1 MLEKDTLINNRYRI
15 KEQIGVGGM
24 AIVYRAIDEKL
35 DREVTFKV
43 LKEDYINDEEFI
55 KRFST
60 EARAAARLSNNNIV
74 NVYDV
79 GNDGNIHYIVMEYI
93 DGFTL
98 KELISSKAPFT
109 DEETVGIGLQIG
121 VALEHAHNNGIV
133 HRDIKPEN
141 ILITKSGNV
150 GTIKVTDFGIA
161 KATTSKTS
169 PIDFMGS
176 VHYFS
181 PEQAKGENVDTR
193 SDIYSLGIVLF
204 EMVTGQLPFTGETAV
219 ALAMKH
225 LKEPIPDIKAIN
237 PNVSNKLVSVIKKA
251 TCKEPKN
258 RYQTIDEL
266 LKDLR
271 GVLTEIHTPKKEKEK
286 IYNDETVILTKD
298 DVDTIRNSHNR
309 SDNNIKKTKNNVQ
322 SKNNAQNKNNT
333 HSKNNKQ
340 ELSQDDLEYKKKE
353 KKVIIAA
360 IITGIVLILGITMGS
375 KMINS
380 TLYAGTVKVPNFV
393 GMTSEKAEAL
403 AIRKKITIETKEI
416 YKENVDEGV
425 VADQSVK
432 KGERIKEDE
441 TVTLYISSGSNS
453 VTVPK
458 FEGYMKSKAEEIA
471 EANNLVLDVEYV
483 TSDELAGTVI
493 EQETKEGEKVAPK
506 TEIKIKVSSGGVD
519 EEVKVPDF
527 SGKTKEEAEEL
538 LKEIG
543 LTGKFIDGYS
553 DTVPEGQ
560 VMDQGMAVDSL
571 TTKDTVLTLTVSKGP
586 NKSVS
591 EEKNEITTLTPVVS
605 LPSEPKEE
613 KTTAPQGQAVNSNNE
628 TVKPVQNAS
637 EASRSVSVSVAPD
650 FNNNS
655 YNTDG
660 SDVYSV
666 KVVAE
671 SKNGSTRTI
680 LNDKY
685 KVSDFPFSVN
695 DKINS
700 DTTYKVYLNNQV
712 ISTES
717 H

>member
-1 MLEKDTLINNRYRI
+1 MLEKNMLINNRYRI
-15 KEQIGVGGM
+15 QEQIGVGGM

-109 DEETVGIGLQIG
+109 DEEAVGIGLQIG
-121 VALEHAHNNGIV
+121 AALEHAHKNGIV

-141 ILITKSGNV
+141 ILITKSGNI

-237 PNVSNKLVSVIKKA
+237 PNVSDNLVSVIKKA

-258 RYQTIDEL
+258 RYQTIAEL
-266 LKDLR
+266 VNDLKY
-271 GVLTEIHTPKKEKEK
+271 VLAELHMSKKDKEDV
-286 IYNDETVILTKD
+286 YNDETVIMTKD
-298 DVDTIRNSHNR
+298 DVDTIRNSQKY
-309 SDNNIKKTKNNVQ
+309 SENNKNNNKKSKN
-322 SKNNAQNKNNT
+322 SKNNKNNNTNKN
-333 HSKNNKQ
+333 KKQ
-340 ELSQDDLEYKKKE
+340 ELSQEDADYKKKE

-403 AIRKKITIETKEI
+403 AVRKHITIETKEI

-425 VADQSVK
+425 VAEQSVK

-441 TVTLYISSGSNS
+441 MVTLYISSGSNS
-453 VTVPK
+453 VTVPN
-458 FEGYMKSKAEEIA
+458 FVGYMKSKAEEIA
-471 EANNLVLDVEYV
+471 ESNDLVLNVEYV
-483 TSDELAGTVI
+483 TSDELAGTVVD
-493 EQETKEGEKVAPK
+493 QDVKEGEKVAPK
-506 TEIKIKVSSGGVD
+506 SEIKIKVSSGGVD

-560 VMDQGMAVDSL
+560 VMDQGIDANSL
-571 TTKDTVLTLTVSKGP
+571 TTKDTVLTLTVSQGP
-586 NKSVS
+586 NKAVS
-591 EEKNEITTLTPVVS
+591 EAQDEVTTLTPVIS
-605 LPSEPKEE
+605 LPSSEPKEE
-613 KTTAPQGQAVNSNNE
+613 KTTAPQQGQAVRENNE
-628 TVKPVQNAS
+628 TVKPVQSSA
-637 EASRSVSVSVAPD
+637 ATTRSVSVSVSPD

-712 ISTES
+712 ISTEN

>member
-1 MLEKDTLINNRYRI
+1 MLEKNMLINNRYRI
-15 KEQIGVGGM
+15 QEQIGVGGM

-60 EARAAARLSNNNIV
+60 EARAAARLSNSNIV

-109 DEETVGIGLQIG
+109 DEEAVGIGLQIG
-121 VALEHAHNNGIV
+121 AALEHAHKNGIV

-141 ILITKSGNV
+141 ILITKSGNI

-161 KATTSKTS
+161 QATTSKTS

-237 PNVSNKLVSVIKKA
+237 PNVSDKLVSVIKKA

-258 RYQTIDEL
+258 RYQTIAEL
-266 LKDLR
+266 VKDLKY
-271 GVLTEIHTPKKEKEK
+271 VLAEIHMSKKEKENV
-286 IYNDETVILTKD
+286 YTDETVIMTKD
-298 DVDTIRNSHNR
+298 DVDTIRNSQKHTE
-309 SDNNIKKTKNNVQ
+309 NNNKK
-322 SKNNAQNKNNT
+322 NKNNN
-333 HSKNNKQ
+333 SNKNNKKQ
-340 ELSQDDLEYKKKE
+340 ELSQEDADYKKKE
-353 KKVIIAA
+353 KKVILAA

-375 KMINS
+375 RMINN
-380 TLYAGTVKVPNFV
+380 TLYAGTIKVPNFV

-403 AIRKKITIETKEI
+403 AVRKHITIETKEI

-432 KGERIKEDE
+432 KGERIKENE
-441 TVTLYISSGSNS
+441 TVTLYVSSGSNS

-471 EANNLVLDVEYV
+471 EANNLVLVVEYV
-483 TSDELAGTVI
+483 TSDELAGTVV
-493 EQETKEGEKVAPK
+493 EQDIKEGEKVAPK
-506 TEIKIKVSSGGVD
+506 SEIKIKVSSGGVD

-527 SGKTKEEAEEL
+527 YGKTKEEAEEL

-560 VMDQGMAVDSL
+560 VMDQGIDANSL
-571 TTKDTVLTLTVSKGP
+571 TTKDTVLTLTVSQGP
-586 NKSVS
+586 NKSVA
-591 EEKNEITTLTPVVS
+591 EAQDEVTTLTPVIS
-605 LPSEPKEE
+605 LPSSEPKEE
-613 KTTAPQGQAVNSNNE
+613 KTTAPQGQAVRENNE
-628 TVKPVQNAS
+628 TVKPVQNPTA
-637 EASRSVSVSVAPD
+637 ATRSVSVSVSPD

-712 ISTES
+712 ISTEN

>member
-1 MLEKDTLINNRYRI
+1 MLEKNMLINNRYRI
-15 KEQIGVGGM
+15 QEQIGVGGM

-60 EARAAARLSNNNIV
+60 EARAAARLSNSNIV

-79 GNDGNIHYIVMEYI
+79 GNDGNIYYIVMEYI

-109 DEETVGIGLQIG
+109 DEEAVGIGLQIG
-121 VALEHAHNNGIV
+121 AALEHAHKNGIV

-141 ILITKSGNV
+141 ILITKSGNI

-237 PNVSNKLVSVIKKA
+237 PNVSDKLVSVIKKA

-258 RYQTIDEL
+258 RYQTIAEL
-266 LKDLR
+266 VKDLKY
-271 GVLTEIHTPKKEKEK
+271 VLAEIHMSKKEKENV
-286 IYNDETVILTKD
+286 YTDETVIMTKD
-298 DVDTIRNSHNR
+298 DVDTIRNSQKHTE
-309 SDNNIKKTKNNVQ
+309 NNNKK
-322 SKNNAQNKNNT
+322 NKNNN
-333 HSKNNKQ
+333 SNKNNKKQ
-340 ELSQDDLEYKKKE
+340 ELSQEDADYKKKE
-353 KKVIIAA
+353 KKVILAA

-375 KMINS
+375 RMINN
-380 TLYAGTVKVPNFV
+380 TLYAGTIKVPNFV

-403 AIRKKITIETKEI
+403 AVRKHITIETKEI

-441 TVTLYISSGSNS
+441 TVTLYVSSGSNS
-453 VTVPK
+453 VTVPN

-471 EANNLVLDVEYV
+471 EANNLVLVVEYV
-483 TSDELAGTVI
+483 TSDELAGTVV
-493 EQETKEGEKVAPK
+493 EQDIKEGEKVAPK
-506 TEIKIKVSSGGVD
+506 SEIKIKVSSGGVD

-560 VMDQGMAVDSL
+560 VMDQGIDANSL
-571 TTKDTVLTLTVSKGP
+571 TTKDTVLTLTVSQGP
-586 NKSVS
+586 NKSVA
-591 EEKNEITTLTPVVS
+591 EAQDEVTTLTPVIS
-605 LPSEPKEE
+605 LPSSEPKEE
-613 KTTAPQGQAVNSNNE
+613 KTTAPQGQAVRENNE
-628 TVKPVQNAS
+628 TVKPVQNPTA
-637 EASRSVSVSVAPD
+637 ATRSVSVSVSPD

-712 ISTES
+712 ISTEN

>member
-1 MLEKDTLINNRYRI
+1 MLEKNMLINNRYRI
-15 KEQIGVGGM
+15 QEQIGVGGM

-60 EARAAARLSNNNIV
+60 EARAAARLSNSNIV

-109 DEETVGIGLQIG
+109 DEEAVGIGLQIG
-121 VALEHAHNNGIV
+121 AALEHAHKNGIV

-141 ILITKSGNV
+141 ILITKSGNI

-237 PNVSNKLVSVIKKA
+237 PNVSDKLVSVIKKA

-258 RYQTIDEL
+258 RYQTIAEL
-266 LKDLR
+266 VKDLKY
-271 GVLTEIHTPKKEKEK
+271 VLAEIHMSKKEKENV
-286 IYNDETVILTKD
+286 YTDETVIMTKD
-298 DVDTIRNSHNR
+298 DVDTIRNSQKHTE
-309 SDNNIKKTKNNVQ
+309 NNNKK
-322 SKNNAQNKNNT
+322 NKNNN
-333 HSKNNKQ
+333 SNKNNKKQ
-340 ELSQDDLEYKKKE
+340 ELSQEDADYKKKE
-353 KKVIIAA
+353 KKVILAA

-375 KMINS
+375 RMINN
-380 TLYAGTVKVPNFV
+380 TLYAGTIKVPNFV

-403 AIRKKITIETKEI
+403 AVRKHITIETKEI

-432 KGERIKEDE
+432 KGERIKENE
-441 TVTLYISSGSNS
+441 TVTLYVSSGSNS

-471 EANNLVLDVEYV
+471 EANNLVLVVEYV
-483 TSDELAGTVI
+483 TSDELAGTVV
-493 EQETKEGEKVAPK
+493 EQDIKEGEKVAPK
-506 TEIKIKVSSGGVD
+506 SEIKIKVSSGGVD
-519 EEVKVPDF
+519 EEVKVPKF

-560 VMDQGMAVDSL
+560 VMDQGIDANSL
-571 TTKDTVLTLTVSKGP
+571 TTKDTVLTLTVSQGP
-586 NKSVS
+586 NKSVA
-591 EEKNEITTLTPVVS
+591 EAQDEVTTLTPVIS
-605 LPSEPKEE
+605 LPSSEPKEE
-613 KTTAPQGQAVNSNNE
+613 KTTAPQGQAVRENNE
-628 TVKPVQNAS
+628 TVKPVQNPTA
-637 EASRSVSVSVAPD
+637 ATRSVSVSVSPD

-712 ISTES
+712 ISTEN

>member
-1 MLEKDTLINNRYRI
+1 MLEKNMLINNRYRI
-15 KEQIGVGGM
+15 QEQIGVGGM

-60 EARAAARLSNNNIV
+60 EARAAARLSNSNIV

-109 DEETVGIGLQIG
+109 DEEAVGIGLQIG
-121 VALEHAHNNGIV
+121 AALEHAHKNGIV

-141 ILITKSGNV
+141 ILITKSGNI

-237 PNVSNKLVSVIKKA
+237 PNVSDKLVSVIKKA

-258 RYQTIDEL
+258 RYQTIAEL
-266 LKDLR
+266 VKDLKY
-271 GVLTEIHTPKKEKEK
+271 VLAEIHMSKKEKENV
-286 IYNDETVILTKD
+286 YTDETVIMTKD
-298 DVDTIRNSHNR
+298 DVDTIRNSQKHTE
-309 SDNNIKKTKNNVQ
+309 NNNKK
-322 SKNNAQNKNNT
+322 NKNNN
-333 HSKNNKQ
+333 SNKNNKKQ
-340 ELSQDDLEYKKKE
+340 ELSQEDADYKKKE
-353 KKVIIAA
+353 KKVILAA

-375 KMINS
+375 RMINN
-380 TLYAGTVKVPNFV
+380 TLYAGTIKVPNFV

-403 AIRKKITIETKEI
+403 AVRKHITIETKEI

-432 KGERIKEDE
+432 KGERIKENE
-441 TVTLYISSGSNS
+441 TVTLYVSSGSNS

-471 EANNLVLDVEYV
+471 EANNLVLVVEYV
-483 TSDELAGTVI
+483 TSDELAGTVV
-493 EQETKEGEKVAPK
+493 EQDIKEGEKVAPK
-506 TEIKIKVSSGGVD
+506 SEIKIKVSSGGVD

-527 SGKTKEEAEEL
+527 YGKTKEEAEEL

-560 VMDQGMAVDSL
+560 VMDQGIDANSL
-571 TTKDTVLTLTVSKGP
+571 TTKDTVLTFTVSQGP
-586 NKSVS
+586 NKSVA
-591 EEKNEITTLTPVVS
+591 EAQDEVTTLTPVIS
-605 LPSEPKEE
+605 LPSSEPKEE
-613 KTTAPQGQAVNSNNE
+613 KTTAPQGQAVRENNE
-628 TVKPVQNAS
+628 TVKPVQNPTA
-637 EASRSVSVSVAPD
+637 ATRSVSVSVSPD

-712 ISTES
+712 ISTEN

>member
-1 MLEKDTLINNRYRI
+1 MVLEKNMLINNRYRI
-15 KEQIGVGGM
+15 QEQIGVGGM

-60 EARAAARLSNNNIV
+60 EARAAARLSNSNIV

-109 DEETVGIGLQIG
+109 DEEAVGIGLQIG
-121 VALEHAHNNGIV
+121 AALEHAHKNGIV

-141 ILITKSGNV
+141 ILITKSGNI

-237 PNVSNKLVSVIKKA
+237 PNVSDKLVSVIKKA

-258 RYQTIDEL
+258 RYQTIAEL
-266 LKDLR
+266 VKDLKY
-271 GVLTEIHTPKKEKEK
+271 VLAEIHMSKKEKENV
-286 IYNDETVILTKD
+286 YTDETVIMTKD
-298 DVDTIRNSHNR
+298 DVDTIRNSQKHTE
-309 SDNNIKKTKNNVQ
+309 NNNKK
-322 SKNNAQNKNNT
+322 NKNNN
-333 HSKNNKQ
+333 SNKNNKKQ
-340 ELSQDDLEYKKKE
+340 ELSQEDADYKKKE
-353 KKVIIAA
+353 KKVILAA

-375 KMINS
+375 RMINN
-380 TLYAGTVKVPNFV
+380 TLYAGTIKVPNFV

-403 AIRKKITIETKEI
+403 AVRKHITIETKEI

-432 KGERIKEDE
+432 KGERIKENE
-441 TVTLYISSGSNS
+441 TVTLYVSSGSNS

-471 EANNLVLDVEYV
+471 EANNLVLVVEYV
-483 TSDELAGTVI
+483 TSDELAGTVV
-493 EQETKEGEKVAPK
+493 EQDIKEGEKVAPK
-506 TEIKIKVSSGGVD
+506 SEIKIKVSSGGVD

-527 SGKTKEEAEEL
+527 FGKTKEEAEEL

-560 VMDQGMAVDSL
+560 VMDQGIDANSL
-571 TTKDTVLTLTVSKGP
+571 TTKDTVLTLTVSQGP
-586 NKSVS
+586 NKSVA
-591 EEKNEITTLTPVVS
+591 EAQDEVTTLTPVIS
-605 LPSEPKEE
+605 LPSSEPKEE
-613 KTTAPQGQAVNSNNE
+613 KTTAPQGQAVRENNE
-628 TVKPVQNAS
+628 TVKPVQNPTA
-637 EASRSVSVSVAPD
+637 ATRSVSVSVSPD

-712 ISTES
+712 ISTEN

>member
-1 MLEKDTLINNRYRI
+1 MLEKNMLINNRYRI
-15 KEQIGVGGM
+15 QEQIGVGGM

-60 EARAAARLSNNNIV
+60 EARAAARLSNSNIV

-109 DEETVGIGLQIG
+109 DEEAVGIGLQIG
-121 VALEHAHNNGIV
+121 AALENAHKNGIV

-141 ILITKSGNV
+141 ILITKSGNI

-237 PNVSNKLVSVIKKA
+237 PNVSDKLVSVIKKA

-258 RYQTIDEL
+258 RYQTIAEL
-266 LKDLR
+266 VKDLKY
-271 GVLTEIHTPKKEKEK
+271 VLAEIHMSKKEKENV
-286 IYNDETVILTKD
+286 YTDETVIMTKD
-298 DVDTIRNSHNR
+298 DVDTIRNSQKHTE
-309 SDNNIKKTKNNVQ
+309 NNNKK
-322 SKNNAQNKNNT
+322 NKNNN
-333 HSKNNKQ
+333 SNKNNKKQ
-340 ELSQDDLEYKKKE
+340 ELSQEDADYKKKE
-353 KKVIIAA
+353 KKVILAA

-375 KMINS
+375 RMINN
-380 TLYAGTVKVPNFV
+380 TLYAGTIKVPNFV

-403 AIRKKITIETKEI
+403 AVRKHITIETKEI

-432 KGERIKEDE
+432 KGERIKENE
-441 TVTLYISSGSNS
+441 TVTLYVSSGSNS

-471 EANNLVLDVEYV
+471 EANNLVLVVEYV
-483 TSDELAGTVI
+483 TSDELAGTVV
-493 EQETKEGEKVAPK
+493 EQDIKEGEKVAPK
-506 TEIKIKVSSGGVD
+506 SEIKIKVSSGGVD

-527 SGKTKEEAEEL
+527 YGKTKEEAEEL

-560 VMDQGMAVDSL
+560 VMDQGIDANSL
-571 TTKDTVLTLTVSKGP
+571 TTKDTVLTLTVSQGP
-586 NKSVS
+586 NKSVA
-591 EEKNEITTLTPVVS
+591 EAQDEVTTLTPVIS
-605 LPSEPKEE
+605 LPSSEPKEE
-613 KTTAPQGQAVNSNNE
+613 KTTAPQGQAVRENNE
-628 TVKPVQNAS
+628 TVKPVQNPTA
-637 EASRSVSVSVAPD
+637 ATRSVSVSVSPD

-712 ISTES
+712 ISTEN

>member
-1 MLEKDTLINNRYRI
+1 MLEKNMLINNRYRI
-15 KEQIGVGGM
+15 QEQIGVGGM

-60 EARAAARLSNNNIV
+60 EARAAARLSNSNIV

-109 DEETVGIGLQIG
+109 DEEAVGIGLQIG
-121 VALEHAHNNGIV
+121 AALEHAHKNGIV

-141 ILITKSGNV
+141 ILITKSGNI

-237 PNVSNKLVSVIKKA
+237 PNVSDKLVSVIKKA

-258 RYQTIDEL
+258 RYQTIAEL
-266 LKDLR
+266 VKDLKY
-271 GVLTEIHTPKKEKEK
+271 VLAEIHMSKKEKENV
-286 IYNDETVILTKD
+286 YTDETVIMTKD
-298 DVDTIRNSHNR
+298 DVDTIRNSQKHTE
-309 SDNNIKKTKNNVQ
+309 NNNKK
-322 SKNNAQNKNNT
+322 NKNNN
-333 HSKNNKQ
+333 SNKNNKKQ
-340 ELSQDDLEYKKKE
+340 ELSQEDADYKKKE
-353 KKVIIAA
+353 KKVILAA

-375 KMINS
+375 RMINN
-380 TLYAGTVKVPNFV
+380 TLYAGTIKVPNFV

-403 AIRKKITIETKEI
+403 AVRKHITIETKEI

-432 KGERIKEDE
+432 KGERIKENE
-441 TVTLYISSGSNS
+441 TVTLYVSSGSNS

-471 EANNLVLDVEYV
+471 EANNLVLVVEYV
-483 TSDELAGTVI
+483 TSDELAGTVV
-493 EQETKEGEKVAPK
+493 EQDIKEGEKVAPK
-506 TEIKIKVSSGGVD
+506 SEIKIKVSSGGVD

-527 SGKTKEEAEEL
+527 YGKIKEEAEEL

-560 VMDQGMAVDSL
+560 VMDQGIDANSL
-571 TTKDTVLTLTVSKGP
+571 TTKDTVLTLTVSQGP
-586 NKSVS
+586 NKSVA
-591 EEKNEITTLTPVVS
+591 EAQDEVTTLTPVIS
-605 LPSEPKEE
+605 LPSSEPKEE
-613 KTTAPQGQAVNSNNE
+613 KTTAPQGQAVRENNE
-628 TVKPVQNAS
+628 TVKPVQNPTA
-637 EASRSVSVSVAPD
+637 ATRSVSVSVSPD

-712 ISTES
+712 ISTEN

>member
-1 MLEKDTLINNRYRI
+1 MLEKNMLINNRYRI
-15 KEQIGVGGM
+15 QEQIGVGGM

-60 EARAAARLSNNNIV
+60 EARAAARLSNSNIV

-79 GNDGNIHYIVMEYI
+79 GNDGNIYYIVMEYI

-109 DEETVGIGLQIG
+109 DEEAVGIGLQIG
-121 VALEHAHNNGIV
+121 AALEHAHKNGIV

-141 ILITKSGNV
+141 ILITKSGNI

-237 PNVSNKLVSVIKKA
+237 PNVSDKLVSVIKKA

-258 RYQTIDEL
+258 RYQTIAEL
-266 LKDLR
+266 VKDLKY
-271 GVLTEIHTPKKEKEK
+271 VLAEIHMSKKEKENV
-286 IYNDETVILTKD
+286 YTDETVIMTKD
-298 DVDTIRNSHNR
+298 DVDTIRNSQKHTE
-309 SDNNIKKTKNNVQ
+309 NNNKK
-322 SKNNAQNKNNT
+322 NKNNN
-333 HSKNNKQ
+333 SNKNNKKQ
-340 ELSQDDLEYKKKE
+340 ELSQEDADYKKKE
-353 KKVIIAA
+353 KKVILAA

-375 KMINS
+375 RMINN
-380 TLYAGTVKVPNFV
+380 TLYAGTIKVPNFV
-393 GMTSEKAEAL
+393 GMTSENADAL
-403 AIRKKITIETKEI
+403 AVRKHITIETKEI

-432 KGERIKEDE
+432 KGERIKENE
-441 TVTLYISSGSNS
+441 TVTLYVSSGSNS

-471 EANNLVLDVEYV
+471 EANNLVLVVEYV
-483 TSDELAGTVI
+483 TSDELAGTVV
-493 EQETKEGEKVAPK
+493 EQDIKEGEKVAPK
-506 TEIKIKVSSGGVD
+506 SEIKIKVSSGGVD

-527 SGKTKEEAEEL
+527 YGKTKEEAEEL

-560 VMDQGMAVDSL
+560 VMDQGIDANSL
-571 TTKDTVLTLTVSKGP
+571 TTKDTVLTLTVSQGP
-586 NKSVS
+586 NKSVA
-591 EEKNEITTLTPVVS
+591 EAQDEVTTLTPVIS
-605 LPSEPKEE
+605 LPSSEPKEE
-613 KTTAPQGQAVNSNNE
+613 KTTAPQGQAVRENNE
-628 TVKPVQNAS
+628 TVKPVQNPTA
-637 EASRSVSVSVAPD
+637 ATRSVSVSVSPD

-712 ISTES
+712 ISTEN

>member
-1 MLEKDTLINNRYRI
+1 MLEKNMLINNRYRI
-15 KEQIGVGGM
+15 QEQIGVGGM

-60 EARAAARLSNNNIV
+60 EARAAARLSNSNIV

-109 DEETVGIGLQIG
+109 DEEAVGIGLQIG
-121 VALEHAHNNGIV
+121 AALEHAHKNGIV

-141 ILITKSGNV
+141 ILITKSGNI

-237 PNVSNKLVSVIKKA
+237 PNVSDKLVSVIKKA

-258 RYQTIDEL
+258 RYQTIAEL
-266 LKDLR
+266 VKDLKY
-271 GVLTEIHTPKKEKEK
+271 VLAEIHMSKKEKENV
-286 IYNDETVILTKD
+286 YTDETVIMTKD
-298 DVDTIRNSHNR
+298 DVDTIRNSQKHTE
-309 SDNNIKKTKNNVQ
+309 NNNKK
-322 SKNNAQNKNNT
+322 NKNNN
-333 HSKNNKQ
+333 SNKNNKKQ
-340 ELSQDDLEYKKKE
+340 ELSQEDADYKKKE
-353 KKVIIAA
+353 KKVILAA

-375 KMINS
+375 RMINN
-380 TLYAGTVKVPNFV
+380 TLYAGTIKVPNFV

-403 AIRKKITIETKEI
+403 AVRKHITIETKEI

-441 TVTLYISSGSNS
+441 TVTLYVSSGSNS
-453 VTVPK
+453 VTVPN

-471 EANNLVLDVEYV
+471 EANNLVLVVEYV
-483 TSDELAGTVI
+483 TSDELAGTVV
-493 EQETKEGEKVAPK
+493 EQDIKEGEKVAPK
-506 TEIKIKVSSGGVD
+506 SEIKIKVSSGGVD

-560 VMDQGMAVDSL
+560 VMDQGIDANSL
-571 TTKDTVLTLTVSKGP
+571 TTKDTVITLTVSQGP
-586 NKSVS
+586 NKSVA
-591 EEKNEITTLTPVVS
+591 EAQDEVTTLTPVIS
-605 LPSEPKEE
+605 LPSSEPKEE
-613 KTTAPQGQAVNSNNE
+613 KTTAPQGQAVRENNE
-628 TVKPVQNAS
+628 TVKPVQNPTA
-637 EASRSVSVSVAPD
+637 ATRSVSVSVSPD

-712 ISTES
+712 ISTEN

>member
-1 MLEKDTLINNRYRI
+1 MVLEKNMLINNRYRI
-15 KEQIGVGGM
+15 QEQIGVGGM

-60 EARAAARLSNNNIV
+60 EARAAARLSNSNIV

-109 DEETVGIGLQIG
+109 DEEAVGIGLQIG
-121 VALEHAHNNGIV
+121 AALEHAHKNGIV

-141 ILITKSGNV
+141 ILITKSGNI

-237 PNVSNKLVSVIKKA
+237 PNVSDKLVSVIKKA

-258 RYQTIDEL
+258 RYQTIAEL
-266 LKDLR
+266 VKDLKY
-271 GVLTEIHTPKKEKEK
+271 VLAEIHMSKKEKENV
-286 IYNDETVILTKD
+286 YTDETVIMTKD
-298 DVDTIRNSHNR
+298 DVDTIRNSQKHTE
-309 SDNNIKKTKNNVQ
+309 NNNKK
-322 SKNNAQNKNNT
+322 NKNNN
-333 HSKNNKQ
+333 SNKNNKKQ
-340 ELSQDDLEYKKKE
+340 ELSQEDADYKKKE
-353 KKVIIAA
+353 KKVILAA

-375 KMINS
+375 RMINN
-380 TLYAGTVKVPNFV
+380 TLYAGTIKVPNFV

-403 AIRKKITIETKEI
+403 AVRKHITIETKEI

-432 KGERIKEDE
+432 KGERIKENE
-441 TVTLYISSGSNS
+441 TVTLYVSSGSNS

-471 EANNLVLDVEYV
+471 EANNLVLVVEYV
-483 TSDELAGTVI
+483 TSDELAGTVV
-493 EQETKEGEKVAPK
+493 EQDIKEGEKVAPK
-506 TEIKIKVSSGGVD
+506 SEIKIKVSSGGVD
-519 EEVKVPDF
+519 EEVKVPNF

-560 VMDQGMAVDSL
+560 VMDQGIDANSL
-571 TTKDTVLTLTVSKGP
+571 TTKDTVLTLTVSQGP
-586 NKSVS
+586 NKSVA
-591 EEKNEITTLTPVVS
+591 EAQDEVTTLTPVIS
-605 LPSEPKEE
+605 LPSSEPKEE
-613 KTTAPQGQAVNSNNE
+613 KTTAPQGQAVRENNE
-628 TVKPVQNAS
+628 TVKPVQNPTA
-637 EASRSVSVSVAPD
+637 ATRSVSVSVSPD

-712 ISTES
+712 ISTEN

>member
-1 MLEKDTLINNRYRI
+1 MLEKNMLINNRYRI
-15 KEQIGVGGM
+15 QEQIGVGGM

-60 EARAAARLSNNNIV
+60 EARAAARLSNSNIV

-109 DEETVGIGLQIG
+109 DEEAVGIGLQIG
-121 VALEHAHNNGIV
+121 AALEHAHKNGIV

-141 ILITKSGNV
+141 ILITKSGNI

-237 PNVSNKLVSVIKKA
+237 PNVSDKLVSVIKKA

-258 RYQTIDEL
+258 RYQTIAEL
-266 LKDLR
+266 VKDLKY
-271 GVLTEIHTPKKEKEK
+271 VLAEIHMSKKEKENV
-286 IYNDETVILTKD
+286 YTDETVIMTKD
-298 DVDTIRNSHNR
+298 DVDTIRNSQKHTE
-309 SDNNIKKTKNNVQ
+309 NNNKK
-322 SKNNAQNKNNT
+322 NKNNN
-333 HSKNNKQ
+333 SNKNNKKQ
-340 ELSQDDLEYKKKE
+340 ELSQEDADYKKKE
-353 KKVIIAA
+353 KKVILAA

-375 KMINS
+375 RMINN
-380 TLYAGTVKVPNFV
+380 TLYAGTIKVPDFV

-403 AIRKKITIETKEI
+403 AVRKHITIETKEI

-432 KGERIKEDE
+432 KGERIKENE
-441 TVTLYISSGSNS
+441 TVTLYVSSGSNS

-471 EANNLVLDVEYV
+471 EANNLVLVVEYV
-483 TSDELAGTVI
+483 TSDELAGTVV
-493 EQETKEGEKVAPK
+493 EQDIKEGEKVAPK
-506 TEIKIKVSSGGVD
+506 SEIKIKVSSGGVD

-527 SGKTKEEAEEL
+527 FGKTKEEAEEL

-560 VMDQGMAVDSL
+560 VMDQGIDANSL
-571 TTKDTVLTLTVSKGP
+571 TTKDTVLTLTVSQGP
-586 NKSVS
+586 NKSVA
-591 EEKNEITTLTPVVS
+591 EAQDEVTTLTPVIS
-605 LPSEPKEE
+605 LPSSEPKEE
-613 KTTAPQGQAVNSNNE
+613 KTTAPQGQAVRENNE
-628 TVKPVQNAS
+628 TVKPVQNPTA
-637 EASRSVSVSVAPD
+637 ATRSVSVSVSPD

-712 ISTES
+712 ISTEN

>member
-1 MLEKDTLINNRYRI
+1 MLEKNMLINNRYRI
-15 KEQIGVGGM
+15 QEQIGVGGM

-60 EARAAARLSNNNIV
+60 EARAAARLSNSNIV

-109 DEETVGIGLQIG
+109 DEEAVGIGLQIG
-121 VALEHAHNNGIV
+121 AALEHAHKNGIV

-141 ILITKSGNV
+141 ILITKSGNI

-237 PNVSNKLVSVIKKA
+237 PNVSDKLVSVIKKA

-258 RYQTIDEL
+258 RYQTIAEL
-266 LKDLR
+266 VKDLKY
-271 GVLTEIHTPKKEKEK
+271 VLAEIHMSKKEKENV
-286 IYNDETVILTKD
+286 YTDETVIMTKD
-298 DVDTIRNSHNR
+298 DVDTIRNSQKHTE
-309 SDNNIKKTKNNVQ
+309 NNNKK
-322 SKNNAQNKNNT
+322 NKNNN
-333 HSKNNKQ
+333 SNKNNKKQ
-340 ELSQDDLEYKKKE
+340 ELSQEDADYKKKE
-353 KKVIIAA
+353 KKVILAA

-375 KMINS
+375 RMINN
-380 TLYAGTVKVPNFV
+380 TLYAGTIKVPNFV

-403 AIRKKITIETKEI
+403 AVRKHITIETKEI

-432 KGERIKEDE
+432 KGERIKENE
-441 TVTLYISSGSNS
+441 TVTLYVSSGSNS

-471 EANNLVLDVEYV
+471 EANNLVLVVEYV
-483 TSDELAGTVI
+483 TSDELAGTVV
-493 EQETKEGEKVAPK
+493 EQDIKEGEKVAPK
-506 TEIKIKVSSGGVD
+506 SEIKIKVSSGGVD

-527 SGKTKEEAEEL
+527 YGKTKEEAEEL

-560 VMDQGMAVDSL
+560 VMDQGIDANSL
-571 TTKDTVLTLTVSKGP
+571 TTKDTVLTLTVSQGP
-586 NKSVS
+586 NKSVA
-591 EEKNEITTLTPVVS
+591 EAQDEVTTLTPVIS
-605 LPSEPKEE
+605 LPSSEPKEE
-613 KTTAPQGQAVNSNNE
+613 KTTAPQGQAVRENNE
-628 TVKPVQNAS
+628 TVKPVQNPTA
-637 EASRSVSVSVAPD
+637 ATRSVSVSVSPD

-712 ISTES
+712 VSTEN

>member
-1 MLEKDTLINNRYRI
+1 MLEKGTLINKRYRI
-15 KEQIGVGGM
+15 QEQIGIGGM

-60 EARAAARLSNNNIV
+60 EARAAARLSNTNIV

-109 DEETVGIGLQIG
+109 NEEAVGIGLQIG
-121 VALEHAHNNGIV
+121 AALEHAHNNGII

-141 ILITKSGNV
+141 ILITKSGNI

-161 KATTSKTS
+161 KATSSKTS

-237 PNVSNKLVSVIKKA
+237 PNVSDKLVSVIKKA
-251 TCKEPKN
+251 TCKEPRN

-266 LKDLR
+266 VKDLKY
-271 GVLTEIHTPKKEKEK
+271 VLAEIQVSKKEKAESFS
-286 IYNDETVILTKD
+286 DETVIMTKN
-298 DVDTIRNSHNR
+298 DVDTIRNSQKH
-309 SDNNIKKTKNNVQ
+309 SENNNSKKAKNNR
-322 SKNNAQNKNNT
+322 
-333 HSKNNKQ
+333 Q
-340 ELSQDDLEYKKKE
+340 ELSQEDAEYKKKE

-360 IITGIVLILGITMGS
+360 IITGIVLILGITLGS
-375 KMINS
+375 NILNN
-380 TLYAGTVKVPNFV
+380 TLYSGTVKVPNFV
-393 GMTSEKAEAL
+393 GMTSEKAEAV
-403 AIRKKITIETKEI
+403 AVKKHINIETKEI

-425 VADQSVK
+425 VAEQSVK
-432 KGERIKEDE
+432 KGERIPENE
-441 TVTLYISSGSNS
+441 TVTLYVSSGSNS

-458 FEGYMKSKAEEIA
+458 FVGYMKSKAEEIA
-471 EANNLVLDVEYV
+471 DANDLVLDVEYV
-483 TSDELAGTVI
+483 ASDELTGTVI

-506 TEIKIKVSSGGVD
+506 TAIKVKVSSGGVD

-538 LKEIG
+538 LNEIG
-543 LTGKFIDGYS
+543 LKGKFIEGFS

-560 VMDQGMAVDSL
+560 VMDQGIDPDSL

-586 NKSVS
+586 NTATTESPA
-591 EEKNEITTLTPVVS
+591 EITTLTPVIS
-605 LPSEPKEE
+605 LPSDPEVQN
-613 KTTAPQGQAVNSNNE
+613 TTTEHNEGQAINKDNE
-628 TVKPVQNAS
+628 TVKPVQNAG
-637 EASRSVSVSVAPD
+637 EATRSVSVAVSPD

-671 SKNGSTRTI
+671 SKNGSSRTI
-680 LNDKY
+680 LNGSY

-712 ISTES
+712 ISTEN

>member
-1 MLEKDTLINNRYRI
+1 MLEKNMLINNRYRI
-15 KEQIGVGGM
+15 QEQIGVGGM

-60 EARAAARLSNNNIV
+60 EARAAARLSNSNIV

-109 DEETVGIGLQIG
+109 DEEAVGIGLQIG
-121 VALEHAHNNGIV
+121 AALEHAHKNGIV

-141 ILITKSGNV
+141 ILITKSGNI

-237 PNVSNKLVSVIKKA
+237 PNVSDKLVSVIKKA

-258 RYQTIDEL
+258 RYQTIAEL
-266 LKDLR
+266 VKDLKY
-271 GVLTEIHTPKKEKEK
+271 VLAEIHMSKKEKENV
-286 IYNDETVILTKD
+286 YTDETVIMTKD
-298 DVDTIRNSHNR
+298 DVDTIRNSQKHTE
-309 SDNNIKKTKNNVQ
+309 NNNKK
-322 SKNNAQNKNNT
+322 NKNNN
-333 HSKNNKQ
+333 SNKNNKKQ
-340 ELSQDDLEYKKKE
+340 ELSQEDADYKKKE
-353 KKVIIAA
+353 KKVILAA

-375 KMINS
+375 RMINN
-380 TLYAGTVKVPNFV
+380 TLYAGTIKVPNFV

-403 AIRKKITIETKEI
+403 AVRKHITIETKEI

-432 KGERIKEDE
+432 KGERIKENE
-441 TVTLYISSGSNS
+441 TVTLYVSSGSNS

-471 EANNLVLDVEYV
+471 EANNLVLVVEYV
-483 TSDELAGTVI
+483 TSDELAGTVV
-493 EQETKEGEKVAPK
+493 EQDIKEGEKVAPK
-506 TEIKIKVSSGGVD
+506 SEIKIKVSSGGVD
-519 EEVKVPDF
+519 EEVKVPNF

-560 VMDQGMAVDSL
+560 VMDQGIDANSL
-571 TTKDTVLTLTVSKGP
+571 TTKDTVLTLTVSQGP
-586 NKSVS
+586 NKSVA
-591 EEKNEITTLTPVVS
+591 EAQDEVTTLTPVIS
-605 LPSEPKEE
+605 LPSSEPKEE
-613 KTTAPQGQAVNSNNE
+613 KTTAPQGQAVRGNNE
-628 TVKPVQNAS
+628 TVKPVQNPTA
-637 EASRSVSVSVAPD
+637 ATRSVSVSVSPD

-712 ISTES
+712 ISTEN

>member
-1 MLEKDTLINNRYRI
+1 MLEKNMLINNRYRI
-15 KEQIGVGGM
+15 QEQIGVGGM

-60 EARAAARLSNNNIV
+60 EARAAARLSNSNIV

-109 DEETVGIGLQIG
+109 DEEAVGIGLQIG
-121 VALEHAHNNGIV
+121 AALEHAHKNGIV

-141 ILITKSGNV
+141 ILITKSGNI

-237 PNVSNKLVSVIKKA
+237 PNVSDKLVSVIKKA

-258 RYQTIDEL
+258 RYQTIAEL
-266 LKDLR
+266 VKDLKY
-271 GVLTEIHTPKKEKEK
+271 VLAEIHMSKKEKENV
-286 IYNDETVILTKD
+286 YTDETVIMTKD
-298 DVDTIRNSHNR
+298 DVDTIRNSQKHTE
-309 SDNNIKKTKNNVQ
+309 NNNKK
-322 SKNNAQNKNNT
+322 NKNNN
-333 HSKNNKQ
+333 SNKNNKKQ
-340 ELSQDDLEYKKKE
+340 ELSQEDADYKKKE
-353 KKVIIAA
+353 KKVILAA

-375 KMINS
+375 RMINN
-380 TLYAGTVKVPNFV
+380 TLYAGTIKVPNFV

-403 AIRKKITIETKEI
+403 AVRKHITIETKEI

-432 KGERIKEDE
+432 KGERIKENE
-441 TVTLYISSGSNS
+441 TVTLYVSSGSNS

-471 EANNLVLDVEYV
+471 EANNLVLVVEYV
-483 TSDELAGTVI
+483 TSDELAGTVV
-493 EQETKEGEKVAPK
+493 EQDIKEGEKVAPK
-506 TEIKIKVSSGGVD
+506 SEIKIKVSSGGVD
-519 EEVKVPDF
+519 EEVKVPEF

-560 VMDQGMAVDSL
+560 VMDQGIDANSL
-571 TTKDTVLTLTVSKGP
+571 TTKDTVLTLTVSQGP
-586 NKSVS
+586 NKSVA
-591 EEKNEITTLTPVVS
+591 EAQDEVTTLTPVIS
-605 LPSEPKEE
+605 LPSSEPKEE
-613 KTTAPQGQAVNSNNE
+613 KTTAPQGQAVRENNE
-628 TVKPVQNAS
+628 TVKPVQNPTA
-637 EASRSVSVSVAPD
+637 ATRSVSVSVSPD

-712 ISTES
+712 ISTEN

>member
-1 MLEKDTLINNRYRI
+1 MVLEKGTLINKRYTI
-15 KEQIGVGGM
+15 QEQIGIGGM

-60 EARAAARLSNNNIV
+60 EARAAARLSNTNIV

-109 DEETVGIGLQIG
+109 NEEAVGIGLQIG
-121 VALEHAHNNGIV
+121 AALEHAHNNGII

-141 ILITKSGNV
+141 ILITKSGNI

-161 KATTSKTS
+161 KATSSKTS

-237 PNVSNKLVSVIKKA
+237 PNVSDKLVSVIKKA
-251 TCKEPKN
+251 TCKEPRN

-266 LKDLR
+266 VKDLKY
-271 GVLTEIHTPKKEKEK
+271 VLAEIQISKKEKAESFS
-286 IYNDETVILTKD
+286 DETVIMTKN
-298 DVDTIRNSHNR
+298 DVDTIRNSQKH
-309 SDNNIKKTKNNVQ
+309 SENNNSKKAKNNR
-322 SKNNAQNKNNT
+322 
-333 HSKNNKQ
+333 Q
-340 ELSQDDLEYKKKE
+340 ELSQEDAEYKKKE

-360 IITGIVLILGITMGS
+360 IITGIVLILGITLGS
-375 KMINS
+375 NILNN
-380 TLYAGTVKVPNFV
+380 TLYSGTVKVPNFV
-393 GMTSEKAEAL
+393 GMTSEKAEAV
-403 AIRKKITIETKEI
+403 AVKKHINIETKEI

-425 VADQSVK
+425 VAEQSVK
-432 KGERIKEDE
+432 KGERIPENE
-441 TVTLYISSGSNS
+441 TVTLYVSSGSNS

-458 FEGYMKSKAEEIA
+458 FVGYMKSKAEEIA
-471 EANNLVLDVEYV
+471 EANDLVLDVEYV
-483 TSDELAGTVI
+483 ASDELTGTVV

-506 TEIKIKVSSGGVD
+506 TAIKVKVSSGGVD

-538 LKEIG
+538 LNEIG
-543 LTGKFIDGYS
+543 LKGKFIEGFS

-560 VMDQGMAVDSL
+560 VMDQGIDPDSL

-586 NKSVS
+586 NTATTESPA
-591 EEKNEITTLTPVVS
+591 EITTLTPVIS
-605 LPSEPKEE
+605 LPSDPEVQN
-613 KTTAPQGQAVNSNNE
+613 TTTEHNEGQAINKDNE
-628 TVKPVQNAS
+628 TVKPVQNAG
-637 EASRSVSVSVAPD
+637 EATRSVSVAVSPD

-671 SKNGSTRTI
+671 SKNGSSRTI
-680 LNDKY
+680 LNGSY

-712 ISTES
+712 ISTEN

>member
-1 MLEKDTLINNRYRI
+1 MLEKNMLINNRYRI
-15 KEQIGVGGM
+15 QEQIGVGGM

-60 EARAAARLSNNNIV
+60 EARAAARLTNSNIV

-109 DEETVGIGLQIG
+109 DEEAVGIGLQIG
-121 VALEHAHNNGIV
+121 AALEHAHKNGIV

-141 ILITKSGNV
+141 ILITKSGNI

-237 PNVSNKLVSVIKKA
+237 PNVSDKLVSVIKKA

-258 RYQTIDEL
+258 RYQTIAEL
-266 LKDLR
+266 VKDLKY
-271 GVLTEIHTPKKEKEK
+271 VLAEIHMSKKEKENV
-286 IYNDETVILTKD
+286 YTDETVIMTKD
-298 DVDTIRNSHNR
+298 DVDTIRNSQKHTE
-309 SDNNIKKTKNNVQ
+309 NNNKK
-322 SKNNAQNKNNT
+322 NKNNN
-333 HSKNNKQ
+333 SNKNNKKQ
-340 ELSQDDLEYKKKE
+340 ELSQEDADYKKKE
-353 KKVIIAA
+353 KKVILAA

-375 KMINS
+375 RMINN
-380 TLYAGTVKVPNFV
+380 TLYAGTIKVPNFV

-403 AIRKKITIETKEI
+403 AVRKHITIETKEI

-432 KGERIKEDE
+432 KGERIKENE
-441 TVTLYISSGSNS
+441 TVTLYVSSGSNS

-471 EANNLVLDVEYV
+471 EANNLVLVVEYV
-483 TSDELAGTVI
+483 TSDELAGTVV
-493 EQETKEGEKVAPK
+493 EQDIKEGEKVAPK
-506 TEIKIKVSSGGVD
+506 SEIKIKVSSGGVD

-527 SGKTKEEAEEL
+527 YGKTKEEAEEL

-560 VMDQGMAVDSL
+560 VMDQGIDANSL
-571 TTKDTVLTLTVSKGP
+571 TTKDTVLTLTVSQGP
-586 NKSVS
+586 NKSVA
-591 EEKNEITTLTPVVS
+591 EAQDEVTTLTPVIS
-605 LPSEPKEE
+605 LPSSEPKEE
-613 KTTAPQGQAVNSNNE
+613 KTTAPQGQAVRENNE
-628 TVKPVQNAS
+628 TVKPVQNPTA
-637 EASRSVSVSVAPD
+637 ATRSVSVSVSPD

-712 ISTES
+712 ISTEN

>member
-1 MLEKDTLINNRYRI
+1 MLEKNMLINNRYRI
-15 KEQIGVGGM
+15 QEQIGVGGM

-60 EARAAARLSNNNIV
+60 EARAAARLSNSNIV

-109 DEETVGIGLQIG
+109 DEEAVGIGLQIG
-121 VALEHAHNNGIV
+121 AALEHAHKNGIV

-141 ILITKSGNV
+141 ILITKSGNI

-237 PNVSNKLVSVIKKA
+237 PNVSDKLVSVIKKA

-258 RYQTIDEL
+258 RYQTIAEL
-266 LKDLR
+266 VKDLKY
-271 GVLTEIHTPKKEKEK
+271 VLAEIHMSKKEKENV
-286 IYNDETVILTKD
+286 YTDETVIMTKD
-298 DVDTIRNSHNR
+298 DVDTIRNSQKHTE
-309 SDNNIKKTKNNVQ
+309 NNNKK
-322 SKNNAQNKNNT
+322 NKNNN
-333 HSKNNKQ
+333 SNKNNKKQ
-340 ELSQDDLEYKKKE
+340 ELSQEDADYKKKE
-353 KKVIIAA
+353 KKVILAA

-375 KMINS
+375 RMINN
-380 TLYAGTVKVPNFV
+380 TLYAGTIKVPNFV

-403 AIRKKITIETKEI
+403 AVRKHITIETKEI

-432 KGERIKEDE
+432 KGERIKENE
-441 TVTLYISSGSNS
+441 TVTLYVSSGSNS

-471 EANNLVLDVEYV
+471 EANNLVLVVEYV
-483 TSDELAGTVI
+483 TSDELAGTVV
-493 EQETKEGEKVAPK
+493 EQDIKEGEKVAPK
-506 TEIKIKVSSGGVD
+506 SEIKIKVSSGGVD
-519 EEVKVPDF
+519 EEVKVPNF

-560 VMDQGMAVDSL
+560 VMDQGIDANSL
-571 TTKDTVLTLTVSKGP
+571 TTKDTVLTLTVSQGP
-586 NKSVS
+586 NKSVA
-591 EEKNEITTLTPVVS
+591 EAQDEVTTLTPVIS
-605 LPSEPKEE
+605 LPSSEPKEE
-613 KTTAPQGQAVNSNNE
+613 KTTAPQGQAVRENNE
-628 TVKPVQNAS
+628 TVKPVQNPTA
-637 EASRSVSVSVAPD
+637 ATRSVSVSVSPD

-671 SKNGSTRTI
+671 AKNGSTRTI

-712 ISTES
+712 ISTEN

>member
-1 MLEKDTLINNRYRI
+1 MLEKNMLINNRYRI
-15 KEQIGVGGM
+15 QEQIGVGGM

-60 EARAAARLSNNNIV
+60 EARAAARLSNSNIV

-109 DEETVGIGLQIG
+109 DEEAVGIGLQIG
-121 VALEHAHNNGIV
+121 AALEHAHKNGIV

-141 ILITKSGNV
+141 ILITKSGNI

-237 PNVSNKLVSVIKKA
+237 PNVSDKLVSVIKKA

-258 RYQTIDEL
+258 RYQTIAEL
-266 LKDLR
+266 VKDLKY
-271 GVLTEIHTPKKEKEK
+271 VLAEIHMSKKEKENV
-286 IYNDETVILTKD
+286 YTDETVIMTKD
-298 DVDTIRNSHNR
+298 DVDTIRNSQKHTE
-309 SDNNIKKTKNNVQ
+309 NNNKK
-322 SKNNAQNKNNT
+322 NKNNN
-333 HSKNNKQ
+333 SNKNNKKQ
-340 ELSQDDLEYKKKE
+340 ELSQEDADYKKKE
-353 KKVIIAA
+353 KKVILAA

-375 KMINS
+375 RMINN
-380 TLYAGTVKVPNFV
+380 TLYAGTIKVPNFV

-403 AIRKKITIETKEI
+403 AVRKHITIETKEI

-432 KGERIKEDE
+432 KGERIKENE
-441 TVTLYISSGSNS
+441 TVTLYVSSGSNS

-471 EANNLVLDVEYV
+471 ESNNLVLVVEYV
-483 TSDELAGTVI
+483 TSDELAGTVV
-493 EQETKEGEKVAPK
+493 EQDIKEGEKVAPK
-506 TEIKIKVSSGGVD
+506 SEIKIKVSSGGVD

-527 SGKTKEEAEEL
+527 YGKTKEEAEEL

-560 VMDQGMAVDSL
+560 VMDQGIDANSL
-571 TTKDTVLTLTVSKGP
+571 TTKDTVLTLTVSQGP
-586 NKSVS
+586 NKSVA
-591 EEKNEITTLTPVVS
+591 EAQDEVTTLTPVIS
-605 LPSEPKEE
+605 LPSSEPKEE
-613 KTTAPQGQAVNSNNE
+613 KTTAPQGQAVRENNE
-628 TVKPVQNAS
+628 TVKPVQNPTA
-637 EASRSVSVSVAPD
+637 ATRSVSVSVSPD

-712 ISTES
+712 ISTEN

>member
-1 MLEKDTLINNRYRI
+1 VVLEKNMLINNRYRI
-15 KEQIGVGGM
+15 QEQIGVGGM

-60 EARAAARLSNNNIV
+60 EARAAARLSNSNIV

-109 DEETVGIGLQIG
+109 DEEAVGIGLQIG
-121 VALEHAHNNGIV
+121 AALEHAHKNGIV

-141 ILITKSGNV
+141 ILITKSGNI

-237 PNVSNKLVSVIKKA
+237 PNVSDKLVSVIKKA

-258 RYQTIDEL
+258 RYQTIAEL
-266 LKDLR
+266 VKDLKY
-271 GVLTEIHTPKKEKEK
+271 VLAEIHMSKKEKENV
-286 IYNDETVILTKD
+286 YTDETVIMTKD
-298 DVDTIRNSHNR
+298 DVDTIRNSQKHTE
-309 SDNNIKKTKNNVQ
+309 NNNKK
-322 SKNNAQNKNNT
+322 NKNNN
-333 HSKNNKQ
+333 SNKNNKKQ
-340 ELSQDDLEYKKKE
+340 ELSQEDADYKKKE
-353 KKVIIAA
+353 KKVILAA

-375 KMINS
+375 RMINN
-380 TLYAGTVKVPNFV
+380 TLYAGTIKVPNFV

-403 AIRKKITIETKEI
+403 AVRKHITIETKEI

-432 KGERIKEDE
+432 KGERIKENE
-441 TVTLYISSGSNS
+441 TVTLYVSSGSNS

-471 EANNLVLDVEYV
+471 EANNLVLVVEYV
-483 TSDELAGTVI
+483 TSDELAGTVV
-493 EQETKEGEKVAPK
+493 EQDIKEGEKVAPK
-506 TEIKIKVSSGGVD
+506 SEIKIKVSSGGVD

-527 SGKTKEEAEEL
+527 FGKTKEEAEEL

-560 VMDQGMAVDSL
+560 VMDQGIDANSL
-571 TTKDTVLTLTVSKGP
+571 TTKDTVLTLTVSQGP
-586 NKSVS
+586 NKSVA
-591 EEKNEITTLTPVVS
+591 EAQDEVTTLTPVIS
-605 LPSEPKEE
+605 LPSSEPKEE
-613 KTTAPQGQAVNSNNE
+613 KTTAPQGQAVRENNE
-628 TVKPVQNAS
+628 TVKPVQNPTA
-637 EASRSVSVSVAPD
+637 ATRSVSVSVSPD

-712 ISTES
+712 ISTEN

>member
-1 MLEKDTLINNRYRI
+1 VVLEKNMLINNRYRI
-15 KEQIGVGGM
+15 QEQIGVGGM

-60 EARAAARLSNNNIV
+60 EARAAARLSNSNIV

-79 GNDGNIHYIVMEYI
+79 GNDGNIYYIVMEYI

-109 DEETVGIGLQIG
+109 DEEAVGIGLQIG
-121 VALEHAHNNGIV
+121 AALEHAHKNGIV

-141 ILITKSGNV
+141 ILITKSGNI

-237 PNVSNKLVSVIKKA
+237 PNVSDKLVSVIKKA

-258 RYQTIDEL
+258 RYQTIAEL
-266 LKDLR
+266 VKDLKY
-271 GVLTEIHTPKKEKEK
+271 VLAEIHMSKKEKENV
-286 IYNDETVILTKD
+286 YTDETVIMTKD
-298 DVDTIRNSHNR
+298 DVDTIRNSQKHTE
-309 SDNNIKKTKNNVQ
+309 NNNKK
-322 SKNNAQNKNNT
+322 NKNNN
-333 HSKNNKQ
+333 SNKNNKKQ
-340 ELSQDDLEYKKKE
+340 ELSQEDADYKKKE
-353 KKVIIAA
+353 KKVILAA

-375 KMINS
+375 RMINN
-380 TLYAGTVKVPNFV
+380 TLYAGTIKVPNFV

-403 AIRKKITIETKEI
+403 AVRKHITIETKEI

-432 KGERIKEDE
+432 KGERIKENE
-441 TVTLYISSGSNS
+441 TVTLYVSSGSNS

-471 EANNLVLDVEYV
+471 EANNLVLVVEYV
-483 TSDELAGTVI
+483 TSDELAGTVV
-493 EQETKEGEKVAPK
+493 EQDIKEGEKVAPK
-506 TEIKIKVSSGGVD
+506 SEIKIKVSSGGVD

-527 SGKTKEEAEEL
+527 YGKTKEEAEEL

-560 VMDQGMAVDSL
+560 VMDQGIDANSL
-571 TTKDTVLTLTVSKGP
+571 TTKDTVLTLTVSQGP
-586 NKSVS
+586 NKSVA
-591 EEKNEITTLTPVVS
+591 EAQDEVTTLTPVIS
-605 LPSEPKEE
+605 LPSSEPKEE
-613 KTTAPQGQAVNSNNE
+613 KTTAPQGQAVRENNE
-628 TVKPVQNAS
+628 TVKPVQNPTA
-637 EASRSVSVSVAPD
+637 ATRSVSVSVSPD

-712 ISTES
+712 ISTEN

>member
-1 MLEKDTLINNRYRI
+1 MLEKNMLINNRYRI
-15 KEQIGVGGM
+15 QEQIGVGGM

-109 DEETVGIGLQIG
+109 DEEAVGIGLQIG
-121 VALEHAHNNGIV
+121 AALEHAHKNGIV

-141 ILITKSGNV
+141 ILITKSGNI

-237 PNVSNKLVSVIKKA
+237 PNVSDNLVSVIKKA

-258 RYQTIDEL
+258 RYQTIAEL
-266 LKDLR
+266 VKDLKY
-271 GVLTEIHTPKKEKEK
+271 VLAELHMSKKDKEDV
-286 IYNDETVILTKD
+286 YNDETVIMTKD
-298 DVDTIRNSHNR
+298 DVDTIRNSQKY
-309 SDNNIKKTKNNVQ
+309 SENNKNNNKKSKN
-322 SKNNAQNKNNT
+322 SKNNKNNNTNKN
-333 HSKNNKQ
+333 KKQ
-340 ELSQDDLEYKKKE
+340 ELSQEDADYKKKE

-403 AIRKKITIETKEI
+403 AVRKHITIETKEI
-416 YKENVDEGV
+416 YKGNVDEGV
-425 VADQSVK
+425 VAEQSVK

-441 TVTLYISSGSNS
+441 MVTLYISSGSNS
-453 VTVPK
+453 VTVPN
-458 FEGYMKSKAEEIA
+458 FVGYMKSKAEEIA
-471 EANNLVLDVEYV
+471 ESNDLVLNVEYV
-483 TSDELAGTVI
+483 TSDELAGTVVD
-493 EQETKEGEKVAPK
+493 QDVKEGEKVAPK
-506 TEIKIKVSSGGVD
+506 SEIKIKVSSGGVD

-538 LKEIG
+538 LKEIS

-560 VMDQGMAVDSL
+560 VMDQGIDANSL
-571 TTKDTVLTLTVSKGP
+571 TTKDTVLTLTVSQGP
-586 NKSVS
+586 NKAVS
-591 EEKNEITTLTPVVS
+591 EAQDEVTTLTPVIS
-605 LPSEPKEE
+605 LPSSEPKEE
-613 KTTAPQGQAVNSNNE
+613 KTTAPQQGQAVRENNE
-628 TVKPVQNAS
+628 TVKPVQSSA
-637 EASRSVSVSVAPD
+637 ATTRSVSVSVSPD

-712 ISTES
+712 ISTEN

>member
-1 MLEKDTLINNRYRI
+1 MLEKNMLINNRYRI
-15 KEQIGVGGM
+15 QEQIGVGGM

-60 EARAAARLSNNNIV
+60 EARAAARLSNSNIV

-79 GNDGNIHYIVMEYI
+79 GNDGNIYYIVMEYI

-98 KELISSKAPFT
+98 KELISSKAHFT
-109 DEETVGIGLQIG
+109 DEEAVGIGLQIG
-121 VALEHAHNNGIV
+121 AALEHAHKNGIV

-141 ILITKSGNV
+141 ILITKSGNI

-237 PNVSNKLVSVIKKA
+237 PNVSDKLVSVIKKA

-258 RYQTIDEL
+258 RYQTIAEL
-266 LKDLR
+266 VKDLKY
-271 GVLTEIHTPKKEKEK
+271 VLAEIHMSKKEKENV
-286 IYNDETVILTKD
+286 YTDETVIMTKD
-298 DVDTIRNSHNR
+298 DVDTIRNSQKHTE
-309 SDNNIKKTKNNVQ
+309 NNNKK
-322 SKNNAQNKNNT
+322 NKNNN
-333 HSKNNKQ
+333 SNKNNKKQ
-340 ELSQDDLEYKKKE
+340 ELSQEDADYKKKE
-353 KKVIIAA
+353 KKVILAA

-375 KMINS
+375 RMINN
-380 TLYAGTVKVPNFV
+380 TLYAGTIKVPNFV

-403 AIRKKITIETKEI
+403 AVRKHITIETKEI

-432 KGERIKEDE
+432 KGERIKENE
-441 TVTLYISSGSNS
+441 TVTLYVSSGSNS

-471 EANNLVLDVEYV
+471 EANNLVLVVEYV
-483 TSDELAGTVI
+483 TSDELAGTVV
-493 EQETKEGEKVAPK
+493 EQDIKEGEKVAPK
-506 TEIKIKVSSGGVD
+506 SEIKIKVSSGGVD

-527 SGKTKEEAEEL
+527 YGKTKEEAEEL

-560 VMDQGMAVDSL
+560 VMDQGIDANSL
-571 TTKDTVLTLTVSKGP
+571 TTKDTVLTLTVSQGP
-586 NKSVS
+586 NKAVS
-591 EEKNEITTLTPVVS
+591 EAQDEVTTLTPVIS
-605 LPSEPKEE
+605 LPSSEPKEE
-613 KTTAPQGQAVNSNNE
+613 KTTAPQHGQAVRENNE
-628 TVKPVQNAS
+628 TVKPVQSSA
-637 EASRSVSVSVAPD
+637 ATTRSVSVSVSPD

-712 ISTES
+712 ISTEN

>member
-1 MLEKDTLINNRYRI
+1 MLEKNMLINNRYRI
-15 KEQIGVGGM
+15 QEQIGVGGM

-109 DEETVGIGLQIG
+109 DEEAVGIGLQIG
-121 VALEHAHNNGIV
+121 AALEHAHKNGIV

-141 ILITKSGNV
+141 ILITKSGNI

-237 PNVSNKLVSVIKKA
+237 PNVSDNLVSVIKKA

-258 RYQTIDEL
+258 RYQTIAEL
-266 LKDLR
+266 VKDLKY
-271 GVLTEIHTPKKEKEK
+271 VLAELHMSKKDKEDV
-286 IYNDETVILTKD
+286 YNDETVIMTKD
-298 DVDTIRNSHNR
+298 DVDTIRNSQKY
-309 SDNNIKKTKNNVQ
+309 SENNKNNNKKSKN
-322 SKNNAQNKNNT
+322 SKNNKNNNTNKN
-333 HSKNNKQ
+333 KKQ
-340 ELSQDDLEYKKKE
+340 ELSQEDADYKKKE

-403 AIRKKITIETKEI
+403 AVRKHITIETKEI

-425 VADQSVK
+425 VAEQSVK

-441 TVTLYISSGSNS
+441 MVTLYISSGSNS
-453 VTVPK
+453 VTVPN
-458 FEGYMKSKAEEIA
+458 FFGYMKSKAEEIA
-471 EANNLVLDVEYV
+471 ESNDLVLNVEYV
-483 TSDELAGTVI
+483 TSDELAGTVVD
-493 EQETKEGEKVAPK
+493 QDVKEGEKVAPK
-506 TEIKIKVSSGGVD
+506 SEIKIKVSSGGVD

-527 SGKTKEEAEEL
+527 YGKTKEEAEEL

-560 VMDQGMAVDSL
+560 VMDQGIDANSL
-571 TTKDTVLTLTVSKGP
+571 TTKDTVLTLTVSQGP
-586 NKSVS
+586 NKSVA
-591 EEKNEITTLTPVVS
+591 EAQDEVTTLTPVIS
-605 LPSEPKEE
+605 LPSSEPKEE
-613 KTTAPQGQAVNSNNE
+613 KTTAPQGQAVRENNE
-628 TVKPVQNAS
+628 TVKPVQNPTA
-637 EASRSVSVSVAPD
+637 ATRSVSVSVSPD

-712 ISTES
+712 ISTEN

>member
-1 MLEKDTLINNRYRI
+1 MLEKNMLINNRYRI
-15 KEQIGVGGM
+15 QEQIGVGGM

-60 EARAAARLSNNNIV
+60 EARAAARLSNSNIV

-109 DEETVGIGLQIG
+109 DEEAVGIGLQIG
-121 VALEHAHNNGIV
+121 AALEHAHKNGIV

-141 ILITKSGNV
+141 ILITKSGNI

-237 PNVSNKLVSVIKKA
+237 PNVSDKLVSVIKKA

-258 RYQTIDEL
+258 RYQTIAEL
-266 LKDLR
+266 VKDLKY
-271 GVLTEIHTPKKEKEK
+271 VLAEIHMSKKEKENV
-286 IYNDETVILTKD
+286 YTDETVIMTKD
-298 DVDTIRNSHNR
+298 DVDTIRNSQKHTE
-309 SDNNIKKTKNNVQ
+309 NNNKK
-322 SKNNAQNKNNT
+322 NKNNN
-333 HSKNNKQ
+333 SNKNNKKQ
-340 ELSQDDLEYKKKE
+340 ELSQEDADYKKKE
-353 KKVIIAA
+353 KKVILAA

-375 KMINS
+375 RMINN
-380 TLYAGTVKVPNFV
+380 TLYAGTIKVPNFV

-403 AIRKKITIETKEI
+403 AVRKHITIETKEI

-432 KGERIKEDE
+432 KGERIKENE
-441 TVTLYISSGSNS
+441 TVTLYVSSGSNS

-471 EANNLVLDVEYV
+471 EANNLVLVVEYV
-483 TSDELAGTVI
+483 TSDELAGTVV
-493 EQETKEGEKVAPK
+493 EQDIKEGEKVAPK
-506 TEIKIKVSSGGVD
+506 SEIKIKVSSGGVD
-519 EEVKVPDF
+519 EEVKVLDF
-527 SGKTKEEAEEL
+527 YGKTKEEAEEL

-560 VMDQGMAVDSL
+560 VMDQGIDANSL
-571 TTKDTVLTLTVSKGP
+571 TTKDTVLTLTVSQGP
-586 NKSVS
+586 NKSVA
-591 EEKNEITTLTPVVS
+591 EAQDEVTTLTPVIS
-605 LPSEPKEE
+605 LPSSEPKEE
-613 KTTAPQGQAVNSNNE
+613 KTTAPQGQAVRENNE
-628 TVKPVQNAS
+628 TVKPVQNPTA
-637 EASRSVSVSVAPD
+637 ATRSVSVSVSPD

-712 ISTES
+712 ISTEN

>member
-1 MLEKDTLINNRYRI
+1 MLEKNMLINNRYRI
-15 KEQIGVGGM
+15 QEQIGVGGM

-60 EARAAARLSNNNIV
+60 EARAAARLSNSNIV

-109 DEETVGIGLQIG
+109 DEEAVGIGLQIG
-121 VALEHAHNNGIV
+121 AALEHAHKNGIV

-141 ILITKSGNV
+141 ILITKSGNI

-237 PNVSNKLVSVIKKA
+237 PNVSDKLVSVIKKA

-258 RYQTIDEL
+258 RYQTIAEL
-266 LKDLR
+266 VKDLKY
-271 GVLTEIHTPKKEKEK
+271 VLAEIHMSKKEKENV
-286 IYNDETVILTKD
+286 YTDETVIMTKD
-298 DVDTIRNSHNR
+298 DVDTIRNSQKHTE
-309 SDNNIKKTKNNVQ
+309 NNNKK
-322 SKNNAQNKNNT
+322 NKNNN
-333 HSKNNKQ
+333 SNKNNKKQ
-340 ELSQDDLEYKKKE
+340 ELSQEDADYKKKE
-353 KKVIIAA
+353 KKVILAA

-375 KMINS
+375 RMINN
-380 TLYAGTVKVPNFV
+380 TLYAGTIKVPNFV

-403 AIRKKITIETKEI
+403 AVRKHITIETKEI

-432 KGERIKEDE
+432 KGERIKENE
-441 TVTLYISSGSNS
+441 TVTLYVSSGSNS
-453 VTVPK
+453 VTVPN

-471 EANNLVLDVEYV
+471 EANNLVLVVEYV
-483 TSDELAGTVI
+483 TSDELAGTVV
-493 EQETKEGEKVAPK
+493 EQDIKEGEKVAPK
-506 TEIKIKVSSGGVD
+506 SEIKIKVSSGGVD

-538 LKEIG
+538 LKEID

-560 VMDQGMAVDSL
+560 VMDQGIDANSL
-571 TTKDTVLTLTVSKGP
+571 TTKDTVLTLTVSQGP
-586 NKSVS
+586 NKSVA
-591 EEKNEITTLTPVVS
+591 EAQDEVTTLTPVIS
-605 LPSEPKEE
+605 LPSSEPKEE
-613 KTTAPQGQAVNSNNE
+613 KTTAPQGQAVRENNE
-628 TVKPVQNAS
+628 TVKPVQNPTA
-637 EASRSVSVSVAPD
+637 ATRSVSVSVSPD

-712 ISTES
+712 ISTEN

>member
-1 MLEKDTLINNRYRI
+1 MLEKNMLINNRYRI
-15 KEQIGVGGM
+15 QEQIGVGGM

-60 EARAAARLSNNNIV
+60 EARAAARLSNSNIV

-109 DEETVGIGLQIG
+109 DEEAVGIGLQIG
-121 VALEHAHNNGIV
+121 AALEHAHKNGIV

-141 ILITKSGNV
+141 ILITKSGNI

-237 PNVSNKLVSVIKKA
+237 PNVSDKLVSVIKKA

-258 RYQTIDEL
+258 RYQTIAEL
-266 LKDLR
+266 VKDLKY
-271 GVLTEIHTPKKEKEK
+271 VLAEIHMSKKEKENV
-286 IYNDETVILTKD
+286 YTDETVIMTKD
-298 DVDTIRNSHNR
+298 DVDTIRNSQKHTE
-309 SDNNIKKTKNNVQ
+309 NNNKK
-322 SKNNAQNKNNT
+322 NKNNN
-333 HSKNNKQ
+333 SNKNNKKQ
-340 ELSQDDLEYKKKE
+340 ELSQEDADYKKKE
-353 KKVIIAA
+353 KKVILAA

-375 KMINS
+375 RMINN
-380 TLYAGTVKVPNFV
+380 TLYAGTIKVPNFV

-403 AIRKKITIETKEI
+403 AVRKHITIETKEI
-416 YKENVDEGV
+416 YKENVDEGI

-432 KGERIKEDE
+432 KGERIKENE
-441 TVTLYISSGSNS
+441 TVTLYVSSGSNS

-471 EANNLVLDVEYV
+471 EANNLVLVVEYV
-483 TSDELAGTVI
+483 TSDELAGTVV
-493 EQETKEGEKVAPK
+493 EQDIKEGEKVAPK
-506 TEIKIKVSSGGVD
+506 SEIKIKVSSGGVD

-527 SGKTKEEAEEL
+527 YGKTKEEAEEL

-560 VMDQGMAVDSL
+560 VMDQGIDANSL
-571 TTKDTVLTLTVSKGP
+571 TTKDTVLTLTVSQGP
-586 NKSVS
+586 NKSVA
-591 EEKNEITTLTPVVS
+591 EAQDEVTTLTPVIS
-605 LPSEPKEE
+605 LPSSEPKEE
-613 KTTAPQGQAVNSNNE
+613 KTTAPQGQAVRENNE
-628 TVKPVQNAS
+628 TVKPVQNPTA
-637 EASRSVSVSVAPD
+637 ATRSVSVSVSPD

-712 ISTES
+712 ISTEN

>member
-1 MLEKDTLINNRYRI
+1 MLEKNMLINNRYRI
-15 KEQIGVGGM
+15 QEQIGVGGM

-60 EARAAARLSNNNIV
+60 EARAAARLSNSNIV

-109 DEETVGIGLQIG
+109 DEEAVGIGLQIG
-121 VALEHAHNNGIV
+121 AALEHAHKNGIV

-141 ILITKSGNV
+141 ILITKSGNI

-237 PNVSNKLVSVIKKA
+237 PNVSDKLVSVIKKA

-258 RYQTIDEL
+258 RYQTIAEL
-266 LKDLR
+266 VKDLKY
-271 GVLTEIHTPKKEKEK
+271 VLAEIHMSKKEKENV
-286 IYNDETVILTKD
+286 YTDETVIMTKD
-298 DVDTIRNSHNR
+298 DVDTIRNSQKHTE
-309 SDNNIKKTKNNVQ
+309 NNNKK
-322 SKNNAQNKNNT
+322 NKNNN
-333 HSKNNKQ
+333 SNKNNKKQ
-340 ELSQDDLEYKKKE
+340 ELSQEDADYKKKE
-353 KKVIIAA
+353 KKVILAA

-375 KMINS
+375 RMINN
-380 TLYAGTVKVPNFV
+380 TLYAGTIKVPNFV

-403 AIRKKITIETKEI
+403 AVRKHITIETKEI

-432 KGERIKEDE
+432 KGERIKENE
-441 TVTLYISSGSNS
+441 TVTLYVSSGSNS

-471 EANNLVLDVEYV
+471 EANNLVLVVEYV
-483 TSDELAGTVI
+483 TIDELAGTVV
-493 EQETKEGEKVAPK
+493 EQDIKEGEKVAPK
-506 TEIKIKVSSGGVD
+506 SEIKIKVSSGGVD

-527 SGKTKEEAEEL
+527 YGKTKEEAEEL

-560 VMDQGMAVDSL
+560 VMDQGIDANSL
-571 TTKDTVLTLTVSKGP
+571 TTKDTVLTLTVSQGP
-586 NKSVS
+586 NKSVA
-591 EEKNEITTLTPVVS
+591 EAQDEVTTLTPVIS
-605 LPSEPKEE
+605 LPSSEPKEE
-613 KTTAPQGQAVNSNNE
+613 KTTAPQGQAVRENNE
-628 TVKPVQNAS
+628 TVKPVQNPTA
-637 EASRSVSVSVAPD
+637 ATRSVSVSVSPD

-712 ISTES
+712 ISTEN

>member
-1 MLEKDTLINNRYRI
+1 MLEKNMLINNRYRI
-15 KEQIGVGGM
+15 QEQIGVGGM

-60 EARAAARLSNNNIV
+60 EARAAARLSNSNIV

-109 DEETVGIGLQIG
+109 DEEAVGIGLQIG
-121 VALEHAHNNGIV
+121 AALEHAHKNGIV

-141 ILITKSGNV
+141 ILITKSGNI

-193 SDIYSLGIVLF
+193 SDIYSLGIVLV

-237 PNVSNKLVSVIKKA
+237 PNVSDKLVSVIKKA

-258 RYQTIDEL
+258 RYQTIAEL
-266 LKDLR
+266 VKDLKY
-271 GVLTEIHTPKKEKEK
+271 VLAEIHMSKKEKENV
-286 IYNDETVILTKD
+286 YTDETVIMTKD
-298 DVDTIRNSHNR
+298 DVDTIRNSQKHTE
-309 SDNNIKKTKNNVQ
+309 NNNKK
-322 SKNNAQNKNNT
+322 NKNNN
-333 HSKNNKQ
+333 SNKNNKKQ
-340 ELSQDDLEYKKKE
+340 ELSQEDADYKKKE
-353 KKVIIAA
+353 KKVILAA

-375 KMINS
+375 RMINN
-380 TLYAGTVKVPNFV
+380 TLYAGTIKVPNFV

-403 AIRKKITIETKEI
+403 AVRKHITIETKEI

-432 KGERIKEDE
+432 KGERIKENE
-441 TVTLYISSGSNS
+441 TVTLYVSSGSNS

-471 EANNLVLDVEYV
+471 EANNLVLVVEYV
-483 TSDELAGTVI
+483 TSDELAGTVV
-493 EQETKEGEKVAPK
+493 EQDIKEGEKVAPK
-506 TEIKIKVSSGGVD
+506 SEIKIKVSSGGVD

-527 SGKTKEEAEEL
+527 YGKTKEEAEEL

-560 VMDQGMAVDSL
+560 VMDQGIDANSL
-571 TTKDTVLTLTVSKGP
+571 TTKDTVLTLTVSQGP
-586 NKSVS
+586 NKSVA
-591 EEKNEITTLTPVVS
+591 EAQDEVTTLTPVIS
-605 LPSEPKEE
+605 LPSSEPKEE
-613 KTTAPQGQAVNSNNE
+613 KTTAPQGQAVRENNE
-628 TVKPVQNAS
+628 TVKPVQNPTA
-637 EASRSVSVSVAPD
+637 ATRSVSVSVSPD

-712 ISTES
+712 ISTEN

>member
-1 MLEKDTLINNRYRI
+1 MLEKNMLINNRYRI
-15 KEQIGVGGM
+15 QEQIGVGGM

-60 EARAAARLSNNNIV
+60 EARAAARLSNSNIV

-109 DEETVGIGLQIG
+109 DEEAVGIGLQIG
-121 VALEHAHNNGIV
+121 AALEHAHKNGIV

-141 ILITKSGNV
+141 ILITKSGNI

-237 PNVSNKLVSVIKKA
+237 PNVSDKLVSVIKKA

-258 RYQTIDEL
+258 RYQTIAEL
-266 LKDLR
+266 VKDLKY
-271 GVLTEIHTPKKEKEK
+271 VLAEIHMSKKEKENV
-286 IYNDETVILTKD
+286 YTDETVIMTKD
-298 DVDTIRNSHNR
+298 DVDTIRNSQKHTE
-309 SDNNIKKTKNNVQ
+309 NNNKK
-322 SKNNAQNKNNT
+322 NKNNN
-333 HSKNNKQ
+333 SNKNNKKQ
-340 ELSQDDLEYKKKE
+340 ELSQEDADYKKKE
-353 KKVIIAA
+353 KKVILAA

-375 KMINS
+375 RMINN
-380 TLYAGTVKVPNFV
+380 TLYAGTIKVPNFV

-403 AIRKKITIETKEI
+403 AVRKHITIETKEI

-432 KGERIKEDE
+432 KGERIKENE
-441 TVTLYISSGSNS
+441 TVTLYVSSGSNS

-471 EANNLVLDVEYV
+471 EANNLVLVVEYV
-483 TSDELAGTVI
+483 TSDELAGTVV
-493 EQETKEGEKVAPK
+493 EQDIKEGEKVAPK
-506 TEIKIKVSSGGVD
+506 SEIKIKVSSGGVD
-519 EEVKVPDF
+519 EEVKVPNF

-560 VMDQGMAVDSL
+560 VMDQGIDANSL
-571 TTKDTVLTLTVSKGP
+571 TTKDTVLTLTVSQGP
-586 NKSVS
+586 NKSVA
-591 EEKNEITTLTPVVS
+591 EAQDEVTTLTPVIS
-605 LPSEPKEE
+605 LPSSEPKEE
-613 KTTAPQGQAVNSNNE
+613 KTTAPQGQAVRENNE
-628 TVKPVQNAS
+628 TVKPVQNPTA
-637 EASRSVSVSVAPD
+637 ATRSVSVSVSPD

-712 ISTES
+712 ISTEN

>member
-1 MLEKDTLINNRYRI
+1 MLEKNMLINNRYRI
-15 KEQIGVGGM
+15 QEQIGVGGM

-60 EARAAARLSNNNIV
+60 EARAAARLSNSNIV

-109 DEETVGIGLQIG
+109 DEEAVGIGLQIG
-121 VALEHAHNNGIV
+121 AALEHAHKNGIV

-141 ILITKSGNV
+141 ILITKSGNI

-237 PNVSNKLVSVIKKA
+237 PNVSDKLVSVIKKA

-258 RYQTIDEL
+258 RYQTIAEL
-266 LKDLR
+266 VKDLKY
-271 GVLTEIHTPKKEKEK
+271 VLAEIHMSKKEKENV
-286 IYNDETVILTKD
+286 YTDETVIMTKD
-298 DVDTIRNSHNR
+298 DVDTIRNSQKHTE
-309 SDNNIKKTKNNVQ
+309 NNNKK
-322 SKNNAQNKNNT
+322 NKNNN
-333 HSKNNKQ
+333 SNKNNKKQ
-340 ELSQDDLEYKKKE
+340 ELSQEDADYKKKE
-353 KKVIIAA
+353 KKVILAA
-360 IITGIVLILGITMGS
+360 IIPGIVLILGITMGS
-375 KMINS
+375 RMINN
-380 TLYAGTVKVPNFV
+380 TLYAGTIKVPNFV

-403 AIRKKITIETKEI
+403 AVRKHITIETKEI

-432 KGERIKEDE
+432 KGERIKENE
-441 TVTLYISSGSNS
+441 TVTLYVSSGSNS

-471 EANNLVLDVEYV
+471 EANNLVLVVEYV
-483 TSDELAGTVI
+483 TSDELAGTVV
-493 EQETKEGEKVAPK
+493 EQDIKEGEKVAPK
-506 TEIKIKVSSGGVD
+506 SEIKIKVSSGGVD

-527 SGKTKEEAEEL
+527 YGKTKEEAEEL

-560 VMDQGMAVDSL
+560 VMDQGIDANSL
-571 TTKDTVLTLTVSKGP
+571 TTKDTVLTLTVSQGP
-586 NKSVS
+586 NKSVA
-591 EEKNEITTLTPVVS
+591 EAQDEVTTLTPVIS
-605 LPSEPKEE
+605 LPSSEPKEE
-613 KTTAPQGQAVNSNNE
+613 KTTAPQGQAVRENNE
-628 TVKPVQNAS
+628 TVKPVQNPTA
-637 EASRSVSVSVAPD
+637 ATRSVSVSVSPD

-712 ISTES
+712 ISTEN

>member
-1 MLEKDTLINNRYRI
+1 MLEKNMLINNRYRI
-15 KEQIGVGGM
+15 QEQIGVGGM

-60 EARAAARLSNNNIV
+60 EARAAARLSNSNIV

-109 DEETVGIGLQIG
+109 DEEAVGIGLQIG
-121 VALEHAHNNGIV
+121 AALEHAHKNGIV

-141 ILITKSGNV
+141 ILITKSGNI

-204 EMVTGQLPFTGETAV
+204 EMVTGQLPFTGKTAV

-237 PNVSNKLVSVIKKA
+237 PNVSDKLVSVIKKA

-258 RYQTIDEL
+258 RYQTIAEL
-266 LKDLR
+266 VKDLKY
-271 GVLTEIHTPKKEKEK
+271 VLAEIHMSKKEKENV
-286 IYNDETVILTKD
+286 YTDETVIMTKD
-298 DVDTIRNSHNR
+298 DVDTIRNSQKHTE
-309 SDNNIKKTKNNVQ
+309 NNNKK
-322 SKNNAQNKNNT
+322 NKNNN
-333 HSKNNKQ
+333 SNKNNKKQ
-340 ELSQDDLEYKKKE
+340 ELSQEDADYKKKE
-353 KKVIIAA
+353 KKVILAA

-375 KMINS
+375 RMINN
-380 TLYAGTVKVPNFV
+380 TLYAGTIKVPNFV

-403 AIRKKITIETKEI
+403 AVRKHITIETKEI

-432 KGERIKEDE
+432 KGERIKENE
-441 TVTLYISSGSNS
+441 TVTLYVSSGSNS

-471 EANNLVLDVEYV
+471 EANNLVLVVEYV
-483 TSDELAGTVI
+483 TSDELAGTVV
-493 EQETKEGEKVAPK
+493 EQDIKEGEKVAPK
-506 TEIKIKVSSGGVD
+506 SEIKIKVSSGGVD
-519 EEVKVPDF
+519 EEVKVPNF

-560 VMDQGMAVDSL
+560 VMDQGIDANSL
-571 TTKDTVLTLTVSKGP
+571 TTKDTVLTLTVSQGP
-586 NKSVS
+586 NKSVA
-591 EEKNEITTLTPVVS
+591 EAQDEVTTLTPVIS
-605 LPSEPKEE
+605 LPSSEPKEE
-613 KTTAPQGQAVNSNNE
+613 KTTAPQGQAVRENNE
-628 TVKPVQNAS
+628 TVKPVQNPTA
-637 EASRSVSVSVAPD
+637 ATRSVSVSVSPD

-712 ISTES
+712 ISTEN

>member
-1 MLEKDTLINNRYRI
+1 MVLEKNMLINNRYRI
-15 KEQIGVGGM
+15 QEQIGVGGM

-60 EARAAARLSNNNIV
+60 EARAAARLSNSNIV

-109 DEETVGIGLQIG
+109 DEEAVGIGLQIG
-121 VALEHAHNNGIV
+121 AALEHAHKNGIV

-141 ILITKSGNV
+141 ILITKSGNI

-237 PNVSNKLVSVIKKA
+237 PNVSDKLVSVIKKA

-258 RYQTIDEL
+258 RYQTIAEL
-266 LKDLR
+266 VKDLKY
-271 GVLTEIHTPKKEKEK
+271 VLAEIHMSKKEKENV
-286 IYNDETVILTKD
+286 YTDETVIMTKD
-298 DVDTIRNSHNR
+298 DVDTIRNSQKHTE
-309 SDNNIKKTKNNVQ
+309 NNNKK
-322 SKNNAQNKNNT
+322 NKNNN
-333 HSKNNKQ
+333 SNKNNKKQ
-340 ELSQDDLEYKKKE
+340 ELSQEDADYKKKE
-353 KKVIIAA
+353 KKVILAA

-375 KMINS
+375 RMINN
-380 TLYAGTVKVPNFV
+380 TLYAGTIKVPNFV

-403 AIRKKITIETKEI
+403 AVRKHITIETKEI

-432 KGERIKEDE
+432 KGERIKENE
-441 TVTLYISSGSNS
+441 TVTLYVSSGSNS

-471 EANNLVLDVEYV
+471 EANNLVLVVEYV
-483 TSDELAGTVI
+483 TSDELAGTVV
-493 EQETKEGEKVAPK
+493 EQDIKEGEKVAPK
-506 TEIKIKVSSGGVD
+506 SEIKIKVSSGGVD

-527 SGKTKEEAEEL
+527 YGKTKEEAEEL

-560 VMDQGMAVDSL
+560 VMDQGIDANSL
-571 TTKDTVLTLTVSKGP
+571 TTKDTVLTLTVSQGP
-586 NKSVS
+586 NKSVA
-591 EEKNEITTLTPVVS
+591 EAQDEVTTLTPVIS
-605 LPSEPKEE
+605 LPSSEPKEE
-613 KTTAPQGQAVNSNNE
+613 KTTAPQGQAVRENNE
-628 TVKPVQNAS
+628 TVKPVQNPTA
-637 EASRSVSVSVAPD
+637 ATRSVSVSVSPD

-712 ISTES
+712 ISTEN

>member
-1 MLEKDTLINNRYRI
+1 MVLEKNMLINNRYRI
-15 KEQIGVGGM
+15 QEQIGVGGM

-60 EARAAARLSNNNIV
+60 EARAAARLSNSNIV

-79 GNDGNIHYIVMEYI
+79 GNDGNIYYIVMEYI

-109 DEETVGIGLQIG
+109 DEEAVGIGLQIG
-121 VALEHAHNNGIV
+121 AALEHAHKNGIV

-141 ILITKSGNV
+141 ILITKSGNI

-237 PNVSNKLVSVIKKA
+237 PNVSDKLVSVIKKA

-258 RYQTIDEL
+258 RYQTIAEL
-266 LKDLR
+266 VKDLKY
-271 GVLTEIHTPKKEKEK
+271 VLAEIHMSKKEKENV
-286 IYNDETVILTKD
+286 YTDETVIMTKD
-298 DVDTIRNSHNR
+298 DVDTIRNSQKHTE
-309 SDNNIKKTKNNVQ
+309 NNNKK
-322 SKNNAQNKNNT
+322 NKNNN
-333 HSKNNKQ
+333 SNKNNKKQ
-340 ELSQDDLEYKKKE
+340 ELSQEDADYKKKE
-353 KKVIIAA
+353 KKVILAA

-375 KMINS
+375 RMINN
-380 TLYAGTVKVPNFV
+380 TLYAGTIKVPNFV

-403 AIRKKITIETKEI
+403 AVRKHITIETKEI

-432 KGERIKEDE
+432 KGERIKENE
-441 TVTLYISSGSNS
+441 TVTLYVSSGSNS

-471 EANNLVLDVEYV
+471 EANNLVLVVEYV
-483 TSDELAGTVI
+483 TSDELAGTVV
-493 EQETKEGEKVAPK
+493 EQDIKEGEKVAPK
-506 TEIKIKVSSGGVD
+506 SEIKIKVSSGGVD

-527 SGKTKEEAEEL
+527 YGKTKEEAEEL

-560 VMDQGMAVDSL
+560 VMDQGIDANSL
-571 TTKDTVLTLTVSKGP
+571 TTKDTVLTLTVSQGP
-586 NKSVS
+586 NKSVA
-591 EEKNEITTLTPVVS
+591 EAQDEVTTLTPVIS
-605 LPSEPKEE
+605 LPSSEPKEE
-613 KTTAPQGQAVNSNNE
+613 KTTAPQGQAVRENNE
-628 TVKPVQNAS
+628 TVKPVQNPTA
-637 EASRSVSVSVAPD
+637 ATRSVSVSVSPD

-712 ISTES
+712 ISTEN